1 MTILVFDSGI
11 GGLTVLRELRVM
23 MPEQHFIYVVDDKA
37 FPYGHWKADKLNSH
51 ILELFDR
58 FIEDYH
64 PEMVVIACN
73 TASTL
78 VMKGL
83 RARFPDVKFVGT
95 VPAIK
100 PAAEQTRS
108 GLVSV
113 LATPGTVEREYT
125 RDLVRSFASQCHVR
139 LVGSSNLAA
148 FAEAHIRRETID
160 EAELL
165 AEIQPCFVEMDDKRT
180 DIVVLACTH
189 FPFLANEFRKLAP
202 WPVDWLNPAEAIAR
216 HSLSLV
222 APPSEEQIT
231 ENLSRFDQAIFTSG
245 SPNFKTE
252 RLLHGFGLRMAD
264 NHPKPA

>member
-23 MPEQHFIYVVDDKA
+23 MPEQHFIYVVDDA
-37 FPYGHWKADKLNSH
+37 SFPYGNWKADELNSH
-51 ILELFDR
+51 ILELFEQL
-58 FIEDYH
+58 IVTYQ

-83 RARFPDVKFVGT
+83 RSRFPDVKFVGT

-125 RDLVRSFASQCHVR
+125 RGLVRSFASQCHVR
-139 LVGSSNLAA
+139 LVGSANLAT
-148 FAEAHIRRETID
+148 FAEAHIRREVID

-165 AEIQPCFVEMDDKRT
+165 AEITACFVEKDGKRT

-189 FPFLANEFRKLAP
+189 FPFLTNEFRKIAP

-216 HSLSLV
+216 HSLSLMK
-222 APPSEEQIT
+222 PPNEAQIVK
-231 ENLSRFDQAIFTSG
+231 NLRQFDEAIFTSG
-245 SPNFKTE
+245 KTDFTTE
-252 RLLHGFGLRMAD
+252 RLLHGFGLRIAD
-264 NHPKPA
+264 NAPHPA